1 MSDGDKVLWKKVKKV
16 VEMEAIQERAC
27 VFRVGKDGFLR
38 GDIWAE
44 IWKECG
50 RQQWGH
56 WEMNPP
62 EEGGGM
68 TGEQWGDVREGV
80 GLRL

>member
-38 GDIWAE
+38 GDI
-44 IWKECG
+44 
-50 RQQWGH
+50 
-56 WEMNPP
+56 
-62 EEGGGM
+62 
-68 TGEQWGDVREGV
+68 
-80 GLRL
+80 